1 MTTHHRQTGLRTW
14 THRPRHAR
22 RSTFGISP
30 VLVVAA
36 TVLLLA
42 DTALGV
48 TVVILAFATLGVLWT
63 LRLPLRRAA
72 RDLDAILTEEL
83 GPRHRRGAVS
93 FGELAPEP
101 R

>member
-1 MTTHHRQTGLRTW
+1 MTTHHRQAGLRAW
-14 THRPRHAR
+14 AHRPRHAR

-63 LRLPLRRAA
+63 LRRPLRRAA

-93 FGELAPEP
+93 FGEPAPAP